1 MTCFFCRGNAEQTT
15 TEYIEKIDNFVVV
28 IKNVPCEKCTQ
39 CGEEYFSNE
48 TVETLEKI
56 LDSVKTFSSSIK
68 KKISLPA
75 PTGRGNRIK
84 CIYTHVSRSPRSV

>member
-48 TVETLEKI
+48 TVET
-56 LDSVKTFSSSIK
+56 
-68 KKISLPA
+68 
-75 PTGRGNRIK
+75 
-84 CIYTHVSRSPRSV
+84 PRSV

>member
-48 TVETLEKI
+48 I
-56 LDSVKTFSSSIK
+56 LDSVKTFSSTLTVTVIDY
-68 KKISLPA
+68 IDTA
-75 PTGRGNRIK
+75 A
-84 CIYTHVSRSPRSV
+84 

>member
-28 IKNVPCEKCTQ
+28 IKNVPCEKCTKQ
-39 CGEEYFSNE
+39 WRRRNIFPNE

-56 LDSVKTFSSSIK
+56 LDSVKTFSSTLTVTVIDY
-68 KKISLPA
+68 IDTA
-75 PTGRGNRIK
+75 A
-84 CIYTHVSRSPRSV
+84 

>member
-39 CGEEYFSNE
+39 CGEEYE

-56 LDSVKTFSSSIK
+56 LDSVKTFSSTLTVTVIDY
-68 KKISLPA
+68 IDTA
-75 PTGRGNRIK
+75 A
-84 CIYTHVSRSPRSV
+84 